1 MLATNA
7 SPASTKAPPT
17 VIFDAPAVA
26 AVAVAVEEVL
36 LAVEALVALLAAV
49 VEAGPSQC
57 LFHILATP
65 HSNRIGINSP
75 VISVRLA
82 SYRLSRARCKAAGA
96 RLVVMVLFF
105 RGG

>member
-7 SPASTKAPPT
+7 SPASTKAPPK
-17 VIFDAPAVA
+17 VIFGAPAVA
-26 AVAVAVEEVL
+26 AVVVAVEEVL

-57 LFHILATP
+57 LFHILETP
-65 HSNRIGINSP
+65 YKNKIGKNSP
-75 VISVRLA
+75 VISVRFA
-82 SYRLSRARCKAAGA
+82 SYRLSGARCKAPGA

-105 RGG
+105 RRS